1 VHESIIG
8 SQFIG
13 RVEAETECGPFKAI
27 VPSIQ
32 GWARI
37 TGYNNIII
45 DEEDDPYA
53 HGFQVI

>member
-8 SQFIG
+8 SIFNG
-13 RVEAETECGPFKAI
+13 RIEAETELAGKAAI
-27 VPSIQ
+27 VPSIE

-37 TGYNNIII
+37 HGYNHIIL
-45 DEEDDPYA
+45 DEEDPYV